1 MVLVVS
7 LVNVMIMKT
16 SKELKIFRKAS
27 IEYLKRLN
35 SKSLTYVFGLGKRTS
50 PLGESYSRLPLLRR
64 SRQSLKRFARE
75 MNIFKAPVIDGLQIM
90 YYRTYSYVFE
100 KFHSEPSF
108 EMGQDMEWDF
118 RDKR

>member
-1 MVLVVS
+1 MER
-7 LVNVMIMKT
+7 IMKA

-27 IEYLKRLN
+27 IEYLKRVN
-35 SKSLTYVFGLGKRTS
+35 SKSLSYMFGFGKS
-50 PLGESYSRLPLLRR
+50 VPPVDDKYKRLRVLRR

-75 MNIFKAPVIDGLQIM
+75 MSIFKAPLIVGLQIM

-100 KFHSEPSF
+100 NNNPEPNF

-118 RDKR
+118 KLK